1 MKTLMVIMV
10 IESCRYIGSCVLD
23 ICVDNLVSLA
33 ELTNSR
39 LEKYLGECLYSVVD
53 LLISMLLNMFRWLEV

>member
-23 ICVDNLVSLA
+23 ICADNLVSLA

-53 LLISMLLNMFRWLEV
+53 L